1 MARGAR
7 VGRVPQAEPRPAQL
21 QAQCLLGGSC
31 SPSPASSGSLPW
43 WPPEGSISWSLWDRT
58 LSALCSSPENAQCQC
73 SDACWNLLKLPISA
87 APPSPGSKLWGLAP
101 PWVKDRAALYYV
113 QMYLF
118 AALGK
123 TPVFAIWHVTQP
135 PCPYRFSSAFP
146 PVALAIRGWVSA
158 FSQASLV
165 TGCGSPNTGY
175 VKSEHQLKVRVLCAW
190 PRSTPPPPAASRKG
204 LSHLTEETR
213 AQSPSKQHSP
223 RAQAA
228 VFVAWSRCHLSQ
240 AENLV
245 CSGKEF
251 YFPDFGD
258 Y

>member
-1 MARGAR
+1 M
-7 VGRVPQAEPRPAQL
+7 
-21 QAQCLLGGSC
+21 
-31 SPSPASSGSLPW
+31 
-43 WPPEGSISWSLWDRT
+43 
-58 LSALCSSPENAQCQC
+58 
-73 SDACWNLLKLPISA
+73 
-87 APPSPGSKLWGLAP
+87 
-101 PWVKDRAALYYV
+101 KDRAALYCV
-113 QMYLF
+113 QMYLS

-146 PVALAIRGWVSA
+146 PVALAIRGWASA
-158 FSQASLV
+158 FSQAVLV
-165 TGCGSPNTGY
+165 TGCGRPDTGHI
-175 VKSEHQLKVRVLCAW
+175 KSEYQLKVSGLPAR
-190 PRSTPPPPAASRKG
+190 PRSTATPPAGTRKG

-213 AQSPSKQHSP
+213 AQSPSPQPSP

-228 VFVAWSRCHLSQ
+228 LFVAWSRCHLSQ

-251 YFPDFGD
+251 YFPVFGD